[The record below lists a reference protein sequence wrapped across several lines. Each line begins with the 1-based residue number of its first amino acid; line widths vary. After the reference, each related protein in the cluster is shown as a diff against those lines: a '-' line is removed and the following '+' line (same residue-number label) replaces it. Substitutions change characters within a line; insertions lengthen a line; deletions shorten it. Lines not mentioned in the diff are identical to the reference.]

1 MALFDLSRR
10 PEHDVCNLPFS
21 EEIRDRIEFFET
33 HSLIVWIGKNRP
45 YTDVNHVAEA
55 FTSKFGLDYSRI
67 QVSKHNPAD
76 FLVTIF
82 DRDAFEEAAAR
93 NSFPFGGRDFRLRR
107 WSPRDNGNRAAMRF
121 YVRLGLEGIPLH
133 LWTESFAV
141 RVIGHTCSLHFTEE
155 HSEATDVFELLAW
168 TADPCAIP
176 LRVWLTITDPNTGVA
191 VPQVQ
196 VHWQRP
202 IEPK

>member
-1 MALFDLSRR
+1 
-10 PEHDVCNLPFS
+10 
-21 EEIRDRIEFFET
+21 
-33 HSLIVWIGKNRP
+33 
-45 YTDVNHVAEA
+45 VAEA

-67 QVSKHNPAD
+67 QVSKHNPTN

-93 NSFPFGGRDFRLRR
+93 NSFPFGGHDFRLRR

-141 RVIGHTCSLHFTEE
+141 RVNGHTCSLHFTEE
-155 HSEATDVFELLAW
+155 HSRRREATDVFELLAW
-168 TADPCAIP
+168 IADPCAIP
-176 LRVWLTITDPNTGVA
+176 LRVCSRSLILTGVA